1 MQRWRLATFGR
12 ADSLRRA
19 MAMKPIDVVLALIV
33 PVLWGFG
40 FTIAK
45 PTMAHF
51 PPMMLMAMTYSVTAL
66 CLYRRIPSIKT
77 PFLTMNVLALFI
89 APLQAGL
96 IFYGLQGLPASTAVL
111 LLQSSVPFS
120 VLLAWP
126 MAGEKP
132 TLVRLVGMAI
142 SFAGIGVIVGAPE
155 EASSWWPA
163 LLLLAGAVVWAIGQA
178 AAKRFSRDDGATLTA
193 AVSLYALP
201 QATLASFL
209 FEKGQWAATATAT
222 AGDWLRFAGFSI
234 CGFVLAYTIW
244 YGLLSRYRVDQVTP
258 ISLLMPVVGV
268 ICGVLMLGETL
279 YWAEAIGGAIVMAGL
294 AIVMLAPGPTP
305 AAAEAPG
312 G

>member
-1 MQRWRLATFGR
+1 
-12 ADSLRRA
+12 
-19 MAMKPIDVVLALIV
+19 MAMKPVDIVLALVV

-51 PPMMLMAMTYSVTAL
+51 PPLMLMAMTYGVTAL
-66 CLYRRIPSIKT
+66 CLCRRVPSIKT

-89 APLQAGL
+89 ATLQAGL

-120 VLLAWP
+120 VLFAWP

-132 TLVRLVGMAI
+132 TPVRLVGMAI
-142 SFAGIGVIVGAPE
+142 SFAGIVVIVGAPE
-155 EASSWWPA
+155 EASSWLPA
-163 LLLLAGAVVWAIGQA
+163 MLVLAGSAVWAIGQVG
-178 AAKRFSRDDGATLTA
+178 AKRLSRDDGTTLTA
-193 AVSLYALP
+193 AISLYALP
-201 QATLASFL
+201 QMVLASVIL
-209 FEKGQWAATATAT
+209 ESGQWTAAATATL
-222 AGDWLRFAGFSI
+222 GDWMGFVAFAV

-244 YGLLSRYRVDQVTP
+244 YSLLRRYRVDQVTP
-258 ISLLMPVVGV
+258 ISLLMPVIGV
-268 ICGVLMLGETL
+268 ICGVLMLGESL
-279 YWAEAIGGAIVMAGL
+279 HWLEVIGGAVVMAGL
-294 AIVMLAPGPTP
+294 AVVVLAPGPAP